1 MSGLFRGLYSSQV
14 RDMIRKGLKSPSAE
28 RMGNTRGIK
37 KRKRDYADAELYKRR
52 RLSQFESLIYYFGE
66 DWFDLERDYVDKIQK
81 GRENLTL
88 NQPSRCPKCKK
99 AWAIESGE
107 PYDLDEE
114 VFVNLP
120 MESQECG
127 C

>member
-1 MSGLFRGLYSSQV
+1 MSGLFRGLYSSKI
-14 RDMIRKGLKSPSAE
+14 RDMVRQGLKSPSAE
-28 RMGNTRGIK
+28 RMGNTRGIN

-52 RLSQFESLIYYFGE
+52 RLSQFESLVYYFGE

-81 GRENLTL
+81 GRENLAL

-114 VFVNLP
+114 VFANLP